1 MAEERTER
9 QSFHSAAQ
17 IPFIS
22 LPRGWGCSFA
32 QDWVPRRP
40 KVKACP
46 WGEARRREGK
56 KKKSP
61 AVISPV
67 VSRHRRNIQVW
78 GKTYPGCRRVGSGD
92 SRGAEGSGDSRGAED
107 QNKFLTAGKGEAGR
121 PVAAPGDPRR
131 IACAPKGQESF

>member
-1 MAEERTER
+1 MAEERTEQ

-56 KKKSP
+56 KKSP

-78 GKTYPGCRRVGSGD
+78 GKTYPGCRRG
-92 SRGAEGSGDSRGAED
+92 GSGDSRGAED

-121 PVAAPGDPRR
+121 PAAAPGDPRR